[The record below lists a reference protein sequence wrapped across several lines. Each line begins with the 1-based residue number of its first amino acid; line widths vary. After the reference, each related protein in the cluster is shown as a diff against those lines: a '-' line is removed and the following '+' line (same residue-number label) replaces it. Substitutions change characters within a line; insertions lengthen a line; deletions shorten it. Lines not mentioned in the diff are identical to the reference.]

1 MFEAPGGNP
10 SGSTGFVRL
19 EFWERAGLEIH
30 IREGGVG
37 VQMVLESMILDE
49 ITEGVATDREGVKD

>member
-1 MFEAPGGNP
+1 M
-10 SGSTGFVRL
+10 RL
-19 EFWERAGLEIH
+19 EFWERPGLEIH

-49 ITEGVATDREGVKD
+49 ITEGMATDREGVKD